1 MILAQNNAHNFS
13 REEIVTEIQYTDHE
27 IHQSTRETLLHL
39 SEISIITS
47 FLSAQSSYLNS

>member
-1 MILAQNNAHNFS
+1 MIFAQNNAHNFS

-47 FLSAQSSYLNS
+47 FLSAQPSYLNS